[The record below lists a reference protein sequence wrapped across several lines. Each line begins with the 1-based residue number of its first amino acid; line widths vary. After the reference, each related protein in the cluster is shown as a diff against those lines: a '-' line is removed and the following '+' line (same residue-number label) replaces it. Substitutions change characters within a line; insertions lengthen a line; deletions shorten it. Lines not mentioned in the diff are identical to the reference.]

1 MRIGNDHNLMLNDI
15 PLLESAFQ
23 LAHIEL
29 LVCLTEKSCSFNRT
43 WESPSKVGGNQWHF
57 WPFKIIWD
65 VAKPRFN
72 IHTRFIFAARKRE
85 QITFTQKFFQLCDQD
100 LFSQNWK
107 GAWEHVGDLWKPSKP
122 DTRDR
127 TKFHIGKKIFGSH
140 SQGKKR
146 LSSVLSDMIRFTK
159 LEIQPIGFWIPSP
172 YNETTLTATHKY
184 LNLTIAHPRI
194 GYSVGNP

>member
-1 MRIGNDHNLMLNDI
+1 MRIGNDHNFMLNDI

-29 LVCLTEKSCSFNRT
+29 LVCVLTEKTCSFNRI
-43 WESPSKVGGNQWHF
+43 WKSPSKVGGNQWHF

-100 LFSQNWK
+100 LFFSELKGSLRACRGFVKAIKAGYKGSDKISHREENIWK
-107 GAWEHVGDLWKPSKP
+107 SFSREEETQLC
-122 DTRDR
+122 
-127 TKFHIGKKIFGSH
+127 
-140 SQGKKR
+140 
-146 LSSVLSDMIRFTK
+146 
-159 LEIQPIGFWIPSP
+159 GFR
-172 YNETTLTATHKY
+172 YD
-184 LNLTIAHPRI
+184 
-194 GYSVGNP
+194 

>member
-1 MRIGNDHNLMLNDI
+1 MGIGNDHILMLTDI
-15 PLLESAFQ
+15 QLPESACHQ
-23 LAHIEL
+23 PSQIEL
-29 LVCLTEKSCSFNRT
+29 LVCVLTEKTCSFNWI
-43 WESPSKVGGNQWHF
+43 WESPSKMGGNQWHF
-57 WPFKIIWD
+57 WPFRIIWD
-65 VAKPRFN
+65 DIVKPRFN

-127 TKFHIGKKIFGSH
+127 TKFHIGKKIFRSH

-146 LSSVLSDMIRFTK
+146 LSSDMIRFTK
-159 LEIQPIGFWIPSP
+159 LEIQPIGFWICSP
-172 YNETTLTATHKY
+172 
-184 LNLTIAHPRI
+184 
-194 GYSVGNP
+194 